1 MHQPTR
7 RELLSLLGR
16 AAALAPLAGLP
27 LIGCGGG
34 GGTGYTPPSGGNGP
48 SLTDDQFLDAIEQ
61 AAFQFFFDEADPNT
75 GLIKDRALATGN
87 DVGTLTYS
95 SIASVGFGLTGL
107 CIGAQRNYAP
117 SSQIEERVQT
127 TLSFILDQMPNVH
140 GFFYHFVDM
149 TTGDRNGTS
158 EVSSIDT
165 TIMLCGVLTCRQY
178 FSGNPTIVSLATQIY
193 EQIDWPWMMNGKNVM
208 CMGWTPESGFLTYYW
223 NTYAEEM
230 MMYLLAMA
238 SPTNP
243 IQPSSWSAF
252 SRPTITYQGLTY
264 IAGAPTLMI
273 HQYSHA
279 WFDFRNKQDAFANY
293 FQNSITATQAHKL
306 FCLSLAS
313 QFPDYS
319 SDLWGITPSDSVN
332 GYVSWGGP
340 PATGPIDGSI
350 VPCAAGGSM
359 VFDFA
364 DCLQVLRTIR
374 SQYPAA
380 WQKYGFVDAFNPL
393 TGWYDEDVIGIDL
406 GISMLMAENQRT
418 GFVWST
424 FMTNP
429 EAVSAMSIAGF
440 HAAT

>member
-117 SSQIEERVQT
+117 SLQIEERVQT

-193 EQIDWPWMMNGKNVM
+193 EQIDWPWMMNGENVM
-208 CMGWTPESGFLTYYW
+208 CMGWLPESGFLPSYW
-223 NTYAEEM
+223 NSYYEEM
-230 MMYLLAMA
+230 MLYLLAMA

-243 IQPSSWSAF
+243 IPPSSWSAF

-424 FMTNP
+424 FMANP